1 MLGVSL
7 RTIENR
13 FAEYN
18 MTNVYRYSDI
28 DDGSLDIYVQRTV
41 ANFPRSGE
49 YMQYLNVE
57 NSPVFLSCYKKV
69 LKKTSRNFD
78 DKCKKVFLSNNFV
91 ILTFMDHN
99 HCSCII
105 LEN

>member
-41 ANFPRSGE
+41 AHFPRSGK

-57 NSPVFLSCYKKV
+57 NSPVFLSRYKKV
-69 LKKTSRNFD
+69 LKKNIS
-78 DKCKKVFLSNNFV
+78 KL
-91 ILTFMDHN
+91 
-99 HCSCII
+99 
-105 LEN
+105 

>member
-1 MLGVSL
+1 MLGVL

-41 ANFPRSGE
+41 AHFPRSGE
-49 YMQYLNVE
+49 YTVGI
-57 NSPVFLSCYKKV
+57 K
-69 LKKTSRNFD
+69 R
-78 DKCKKVFLSNNFV
+78 
-91 ILTFMDHN
+91 
-99 HCSCII
+99 
-105 LEN
+105 